1 MAAAKGN
8 QYAAKERRFLSMLQ
22 RVLDHEGDGN
32 ALRRIALKLI
42 ERAEEG
48 ESWAIQ
54 QIADRLDGKPTQQLD
69 LGGELAVKTYR
80 DLGDDVLAQ
89 IAGRALPD
97 RGKTVQ

>member
-8 QYAAKERRFLSMLQ
+8 QYAAKERRFVGMLQ
-22 RVLDHEGDGN
+22 RVLDNGDGDS
-32 ALRRIALKLI
+32 LRRIILKLI
-42 ERAEEG
+42 ESAEAG

-54 QIADRLDGKPTQQLD
+54 QIADRLDGKPTQQLEMS
-69 LGGELAVKTYR
+69 GELTTKTYR

-97 RGKTVQ
+97 QGETVQ